1 MASPGRSNP
10 LALAVLCCLYEAP
23 MHPYEAAQTLRS
35 RAKHES
41 VRLNFGSLYNVVD
54 QLERRGFVRVRETIR
69 DGKRPERT
77 IYEITENGAREMTD
91 WLSELVSSPVKEYLQ
106 FEVALSFLPGLPPDD
121 VAAMLTQRVRALELQ
136 LVQRR
141 AVMASALAEGLPR
154 LFLLEDEYQACL
166 LDAELEFVRRL
177 TKDIESGELAGI
189 EMWRTFHSPGG
200 LMAHD
205 HHDTPHETEAPHK
218 TDGDV
223 QP

>member
-1 MASPGRSNP
+1 MAAAGRSNP

-69 DGKRPERT
+69 DGKRPART
-77 IYEITENGAREMTD
+77 IYEITETGAREMTD

-121 VAAMLTQRVRALELQ
+121 VVTMLTQRARALELQ

-141 AVMASALAEGLPR
+141 AVMASAAADGLPR

-166 LDAELEFVRRL
+166 LEAELDFVRRL
-177 TKDIESGELAGI
+177 TKDIESGELVGT
-189 EMWRTFHSPGG
+189 EMWRAFHRPGG

-205 HHDTPHETEAPHK
+205 HNDTPHDREQ
-218 TDGDV
+218 GDDHS
-223 QP
+223 

>member
-1 MASPGRSNP
+1 MAATGRSNP

-54 QLERRGFVRVRETIR
+54 QLERRGFVRARETIR
-69 DGKRPERT
+69 DGKRPQRT
-77 IYEITENGAREMTD
+77 IYEITETGAREMTD

-121 VAAMLTQRVRALELQ
+121 VAAMLTQRVKTLEMR

-141 AVMASALAEGLPR
+141 AVMKSATDDGLPR

-166 LDAELEFVRRL
+166 LEAELEFVRRL
-177 TKDIESGELAGI
+177 IKDIESGELVGV
-189 EMWRTFHSPGG
+189 EMWRAFH
-200 LMAHD
+200 
-205 HHDTPHETEAPHK
+205 TPHETE
-218 TDGDV
+218 GDDHA
-223 QP
+223 

>member
-1 MASPGRSNP
+1 MAATGRSNP

-54 QLERRGFVRVRETIR
+54 QLERRGFVRARETIR

-77 IYEITENGAREMTD
+77 IYEITETGAREMTD

-121 VAAMLTQRVRALELQ
+121 VAAMLTQRIKTLEMR

-141 AVMASALAEGLPR
+141 AVMKSATDDGLPR

-166 LDAELEFVRRL
+166 LEAELEFVRRL
-177 TKDIESGELAGI
+177 IKDIESGELVGV
-189 EMWRTFHSPGG
+189 EMWRAFH
-200 LMAHD
+200 
-205 HHDTPHETEAPHK
+205 TPNETEE
-218 TDGDV
+218 GDDHA
-223 QP
+223 